1 MDVNPIIS
9 ATLVLFGLAIR
20 LGTTIL
26 HPGSNLGEEV
36 KKIKFLK
43 EATFP
48 F

>member
-1 MDVNPIIS
+1 VDVNPIIS
-9 ATLVLFGLAIR
+9 AILVLFGLAIR

-36 KKIKFLK
+36 KKRKFLK